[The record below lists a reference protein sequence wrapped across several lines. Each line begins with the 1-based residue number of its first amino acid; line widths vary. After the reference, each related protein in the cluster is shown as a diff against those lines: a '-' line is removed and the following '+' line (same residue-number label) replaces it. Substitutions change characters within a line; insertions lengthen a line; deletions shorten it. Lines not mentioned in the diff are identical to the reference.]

1 MKEVL
6 VRAISVRSRKGIGY
20 QVRKRRG
27 DIKSFGKVRPMIA
40 TLNALGS
47 AGYADYDPDEE
58 TWVPSGEGFQAMQLG
73 EAQALICQLRPMF
86 SANWLEREQDFT
98 VMPDGLGYFPMARQY
113 KTLYRVSKL
122 D

>member
-6 VRAISVRSRKGIGY
+6 VEPFLFEVAKGIGY

-73 EAQALICQLRPMF
+73 ELSVDL
-86 SANWLEREQDFT
+86 SAAAHVLCELAGT
-98 VMPDGLGYFPMARQY
+98 GARFH
-113 KTLYRVSKL
+113 R
-122 D
+122 DA